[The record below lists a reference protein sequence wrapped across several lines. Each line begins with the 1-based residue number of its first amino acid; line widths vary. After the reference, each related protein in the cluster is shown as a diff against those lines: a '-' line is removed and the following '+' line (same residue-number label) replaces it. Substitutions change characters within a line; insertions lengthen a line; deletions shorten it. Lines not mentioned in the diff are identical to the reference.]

1 MNLDLQNFSST
12 LRLREYYYMIL
23 RHKRFFFG
31 SIAAAVVIAL
41 ALCLFLPKTYKAY
54 TVLLVEEEQILNPLI
69 SGLAISP
76 RVGERLH
83 TLREELLSWTRLT
96 RLVEELDLDKEAKN
110 PSDFEKLI
118 KNLRDHVAIALR
130 GDNIITVGFEGPEPK
145 KAQDIV
151 QTLSNIIIEGSLTSQ
166 NANAD
171 SAISFIQEELEMYRT
186 KLEKSEEDLRDFKE
200 IYNANLPIA
209 TRMNEQLVALKIEL
223 NRLLTEN
230 TEEHPRVLETR
241 NLIKNLEEQRDSQ
254 IQIAQKDG
262 ANIDPSEYAH
272 LVSSVPRQEQQLA
285 KLQRDYF
292 VNAGIYESL
301 LQKLETAKISHRLE
315 DSDKGTKFRVLEPAR
330 LPLKP
335 VKPNPLLMMLGG
347 FLIGLGIGSIAVYLV
362 ELSDNSIRNVDEA
375 RFLLE
380 LPIMGVIASIRPEEL
395 LSEERLRRVAS
406 V

>member
-23 RHKRFFFG
+23 RHKKIFFG
-31 SIAAAVVIAL
+31 LIAFALVVSL
-41 ALCLFLPKTYKAY
+41 ALGLFLPKTYRAS

-69 SGLAISP
+69 SSLAISP
-76 RVGERLH
+76 RVSERLR

-96 RLVEELDLDKEAKN
+96 RLVEELDLDKEAKA

-118 KNLRDHVAIALR
+118 KSLRDHVSIALR
-130 GDNIITVGFEGPEPK
+130 GNNIITVGFEGSDPK

-151 QTLSNIIIEGSLTSQ
+151 QTLSEIIIDGSLTSQ
-166 NANAD
+166 DANAN
-171 SAISFIQEELEMYRT
+171 SAIVFIEEELEMYRT

-254 IQIAQKDG
+254 IQIAQEDG

-272 LVSSVPRQEQQLA
+272 LISSVPRQEQQLA

-315 DSDKGTKFRVLEPAR
+315 SSEKGTKFRVLEPAR
-330 LPLKP
+330 LPLRP
-335 VKPNPLLMMLGG
+335 VKPNPILMFFGGLLV
-347 FLIGLGIGSIAVYLV
+347 GLGIGSMAVYLA

-395 LSEERLRRVAS
+395 LAGERLRRVAS